1 MSPYYQLEV
10 IGLQLSEAMRVQR
23 QKLYWTITSLS
34 TSDIVSLKDINALVQ
49 PNVFGS
55 TFGSSAKVAHGN
67 DRVVSALSKVLKT
80 TVE

>member
-1 MSPYYQLEV
+1 VSPYYQLEV

-34 TSDIVSLKDINALVQ
+34 TSDIVSLKDSALIQ

-55 TFGSSAKVAHGN
+55 TFGGSAKVAHGI